1 MSAASTLQ
9 QAIVAALR
17 ADAELMSN
25 LKVADIFD
33 RQVQGARLP
42 YIVLDAF
49 ETTEWS
55 TDEDCS
61 EEHRVTLAVYSGENG
76 RREVQSILKRLR
88 LVLHDAALSPV
99 DARLVGLRVVSTD
112 VRRVD
117 KTRLHRGTMVLRAFT
132 ESA

>member
-49 ETTEWS
+49 
-55 TDEDCS
+55 
-61 EEHRVTLAVYSGENG
+61 
-76 RREVQSILKRLR
+76 
-88 LVLHDAALSPV
+88 
-99 DARLVGLRVVSTD
+99 
-112 VRRVD
+112 
-117 KTRLHRGTMVLRAFT
+117 
-132 ESA
+132 